1 VFYSVAKLAANSCGL
16 RLQDQNQ
23 TDLLVSTL
31 CVNFKLEMAQVRIST
46 RGAKRI
52 RQGHLWVYRSDVR
65 EASDGEGGA
74 IVRVVDEAGNF
85 VGQAFYS
92 DRSEIALRFLTTHEI
107 AIDRQWWRARLHEC
121 AERRATI
128 SRETNAYRLV
138 YSEGDLL
145 PSLIVDVYD
154 NVLVLQTLSQGTE
167 MLKSLFVEMLIEQ
180 FSPCAVIERND
191 ARVREFEGLDCR
203 TGVLYER
210 VTEPGADRGPHAGSP
225 RGVVDATGSHQSSRA
240 NDPVATAP
248 GSVTE
253 LDEIEINQHG
263 VRFIVSPLDGQ
274 KTGAFLDQRENYEA
288 ARRVAHGRALDCFTF
303 NGGFAL
309 HIAPACESVLA
320 VDISG
325 DAIAAAQRNA
335 ELNGA
340 DNIEFRT
347 ANVFDALR
355 EMEFGGESFHTIIL
369 DPPAF
374 ARNRANVK
382 SAARGYKEI
391 NLRALK
397 LLKAG
402 GVLVTCSCSYHM
414 SEKLFLD
421 IIADAALDARRR
433 VQIVERRGQ
442 STDHPVLL
450 GVPETHYLKCVIA
463 RVVE

>member
-1 VFYSVAKLAANSCGL
+1 
-16 RLQDQNQ
+16 
-23 TDLLVSTL
+23 
-31 CVNFKLEMAQVRIST
+31 MAQIKIST

-65 EASDGEGGA
+65 DVSDADGGA
-74 IVRVVDEAGNF
+74 LVRVVDEAGNF

-92 DRSEIALRFLTTHEI
+92 DRSEITLRFLTTHE
-107 AIDRQWWRARLHEC
+107 ATIDREWWRARLRQC

-145 PSLIVDVYD
+145 PSLIVDLYD

-167 MLKSLFVEMLIEQ
+167 RLKSLLVEMLIEQ
-180 FSPCAVIERND
+180 FNPLTVIERND
-191 ARVREFEGLDCR
+191 ARVREFEGLELKS
-203 TGVLYER
+203 GVLF
-210 VTEPGADRGPHAGSP
+210 G
-225 RGVVDATGSHQSSRA
+225 DAA
-240 NDPVATAP
+240 
-248 GSVTE
+248 
-253 LDEIEINQHG
+253 DEIEINQHG
-263 VRFIVSPLDGQ
+263 VRFVVSPLGGQ
-274 KTGAFLDQRENYEA
+274 KTGAFLDQRENYLA
-288 ARRVAHGRALDCFTF
+288 ARSVAHGRALDCFTC

-309 HIAPACESVLA
+309 HIAPSCESVLA

-325 DAIAAAQRNA
+325 AAIAAAQRNA

-340 DNIEFRT
+340 GNVEFRT

-355 EMEFGGESFHTIIL
+355 EMESGGERFDTIIL

-374 ARNRANVK
+374 AKNRATVN

-397 LLKAG
+397 LLNPG

-414 SEKLFLD
+414 SEDLFLELLT
-421 IIADAALDARRR
+421 DAALDAHRR
-433 VQIVERRGQ
+433 VQIIEKRGQ
-442 STDHPVLL
+442 SSDHPVLL

>member
-1 VFYSVAKLAANSCGL
+1 
-16 RLQDQNQ
+16 
-23 TDLLVSTL
+23 
-31 CVNFKLEMAQVRIST
+31 MAQIAIST

-65 EASDGEGGA
+65 QAGDVASGA

-92 DRSEIALRFLTTHEI
+92 DRSEISLRFLSTREE
-107 AIDRQWWRARLHEC
+107 AIDCEWWSTRLRQC
-121 AERRATI
+121 AERRAAI
-128 SRETNAYRLV
+128 ARQTNAYRLV

-167 MLKSLFVEMLIEQ
+167 LLKSLFVEMLIEQ
-180 FSPCAVIERND
+180 FNPRAVIERND
-191 ARVREFEGLDCR
+191 ARVREFEGLELKS
-203 TGVLYER
+203 GVLY
-210 VTEPGADRGPHAGSP
+210 G
-225 RGVVDATGSHQSSRA
+225 DA
-240 NDPVATAP
+240 
-248 GSVTE
+248 
-253 LDEIEINQHG
+253 LDKIEINQHG
-263 VRFIVSPLDGQ
+263 VRFIVSPLGGQ
-274 KTGAFLDQRENYEA
+274 KTGAFLDQRENYQA
-288 ARRVAHGRALDCFTF
+288 AQHVAHGRALDCFAF

-309 HIAPACESVLA
+309 HIAPSCESVLA
-320 VDISG
+320 IDISG

-340 DNIEFRT
+340 GNVEFRT

-355 EMEFGGESFHTIIL
+355 QIESAGERFDTIIL

-374 ARNRANVK
+374 AKNRATVK

-397 LLKAG
+397 LLKVG

-414 SEKLFLD
+414 SEELFLD

-433 VQIVERRGQ
+433 VQIVEKRGQ
-442 STDHPVLL
+442 SRDHPVLL